1 VKICVQNAFL
11 CALRV
16 SVVFWGFQQLGVDF
30 ASRRFKQPV
39 RVEVSLGKE
48 GREDRTRNHH
58 RNQHRE
64 PCLVDDSC
72 LVAERLRSRARH
84 RAGTGAAL

>member
-1 VKICVQNAFL
+1 M
-11 CALRV
+11 LRRQ
-16 SVVFWGFQQLGVDF
+16 VVLIVRKSTILGHGFQKLGVNF
-30 ASRRFKQPV
+30 ASRRFKQMV

-64 PCLVDDSC
+64 LCLVDDSC
-72 LVAERLRSRARH
+72 LVPE
-84 RAGTGAAL
+84 